1 MASELPMLGSF
12 LTAGRRPSIA
22 RLFLLVSLGRFAL
35 VPVLADGCF
44 VFKWNKAID
53 INEPTQKAIIVH
65 DAGREDLLLQVK
77 YEGPLEEFGW
87 LIPVPSLPKVE
98 KGSMEPFYELSQL
111 TQRQFGGGTKGHA
124 TLGVA
129 NDGVGES
136 VKVIETKT
144 VGAYEISVLTAKDA
158 DSLARWLRVH
168 DYSLPEGKSEIVD
181 DYVRR
186 GWYFIAAKIELNK
199 GVAFKTTSTTS
210 PGDSDAPTKARK
222 ALQKKLASGELHPLL
237 ISFDTPK
244 CVFPL
249 KISAM
254 NEKPSEISLYVLS
267 QEPLLEKFIFG
278 KACDN
283 LRQSHSEWTKQ
294 TPERSRSRV
303 TSYQNMRSM
312 QLALMM
318 YNQNSTNRVAPGRGS
333 PRNWSTEDIA
343 ALAKES
349 TPPIPD
355 GNLGEAFYA
364 SPEELL
370 HQMRLESGKIPKC
383 AKVLTRLKERDWHLT
398 KLVWTFSPA
407 EMHDLELEPAIPVLS
422 RVLPDAI
429 GCAAAQFLAQLGG
442 DAMSR
447 VFVACESTNST
458 ERLNA
463 VIGLE
468 RASKAMPTD
477 VFLTLLKDTS
487 PQVRLYAAR
496 SGPTKWNQRSANALI
511 QLLRDPHLEIRQ
523 EATGCLSNRE
533 NTNRT
538 PVYLALLNDP
548 NPNVRL
554 HSLAVASWMNR
565 YAPSE
570 EVIREA
576 LRLLRDPS
584 EDVQSSAL
592 HTLARQDRTKVPK
605 ADLLPL
611 LNSSRSDTVLVA
623 ANLLRWGGRV
633 RHPGDSAQPD
643 EPFTSVEA
651 APLMTNRFGNARLH
665 GLLVM
670 QANADATA
678 VELTLPLLRDSNSVI
693 RSRACVVLQAI
704 SAQNFSDDD
713 PTKWEAWWA
722 ANKATFSPRKP
733 QQ

>member
-1 MASELPMLGSF
+1 MSFRTPVRRAHWQTSGRLQQACILLLLLLGWIIS
-12 LTAGRRPSIA
+12 SSA
-22 RLFLLVSLGRFAL
+22 R
-35 VPVLADGCF
+35 ADGCF

-111 TQRQFGGGTKGHA
+111 TQRQFGGGTKGFA

-129 NDGVGES
+129 NDGVGDS

-144 VGAYEISVLTAKDA
+144 VGAYEISVLTAKDS
-158 DSLARWLRVH
+158 DSLARWLRAH

-210 PGDSDAPTKARK
+210 PGDSDAPTKARR

-278 KACDN
+278 KACDH
-283 LRQSHSEWTKQ
+283 LRRSHSEWTKQ

-303 TSYQNMRSM
+303 TSYQNMRSI

-318 YNQNSTNRVAPGRGS
+318 YHQNSTNRGVPRRGS
-333 PRNWSTEDIA
+333 PRNWSTEDIT

-349 TPPIPD
+349 TPPIPE
-355 GNLGEAFYA
+355 GNLGEAFWA

-383 AKVLTRLKERDWHLT
+383 AKVLPRLKERDWHLT

-407 EMHDLELEPAIPVLS
+407 EMHDLELEPAIPVLT
-422 RVLPDAI
+422 RVLPDAF

-442 DAMSR
+442 DAMPPL
-447 VFVACESTNST
+447 FMACESTNST

-463 VIGLE
+463 VIGLQ
-468 RASKAMPTD
+468 RASKAMTTD

-496 SGPTKWNQRSANALI
+496 CGPAKWDQRSADALI

-523 EATGCLSNRE
+523 EATGCLSNCE

-548 NPNVRL
+548 NPNVRM

-570 EVIREA
+570 EVMREA
-576 LRLLRDPS
+576 LRLLKDPS

-592 HTLARQDRTKVPK
+592 HTLARQDRTIVPK

-611 LNSSRSDTVLVA
+611 LNSSQSDTVLVA

-633 RHPGDSAQPD
+633 RHPGDSAQPG

-665 GLLVM
+665 GLLAM

-693 RSRACVVLQAI
+693 RSRAGVVLQTI
-704 SAQNFSDDD
+704 SGQNISDND
-713 PTKWEAWWA
+713 PAKWEAWWA
-722 ANKATFSPRKP
+722 ANKVSFRPR
-733 QQ
+733 QSAH